1 MIVKQLFFDQ
11 QGQNKLR
18 NGIHKIAKAVGSTLG
33 PRGNTVL
40 LESEHHVGGIT
51 VTKDGITVARTINL
65 FDPVENLAVQ
75 LVRQASDRTST
86 VAGDG
91 TTTSVVLTEALIDA
105 ADEYIEH
112 NRTEVIRH
120 MNKIT
125 DSIIEFLDKKLS
137 KKVSKKLLNDVAAIS
152 ANNDKE
158 LGDLIADAFKQVN
171 VVTVENSATPVTY
184 IDIIH
189 GMKIDRGWSSKYF
202 VTNEETEECVLDNP
216 YVLLSDVEINNLQSI
231 ENALMPVIKQGRPI
245 LIIGNLS
252 ANALNAL
259 NLNVAKRNIK
269 ACHIQPPS
277 MGWRKA
283 DLLKDLSIVLGA
295 RLYSDATGDD
305 LSLIDFDGLGRAAK
319 VVVSKDR
326 TIIMRHDSIEESD
339 INDHLETLK
348 NKHSEAKIQYE
359 REFLQERIANIDGG
373 VGVIYVGANSDIEQK
388 EKYDRVDDAVRAVAA
403 AIEEGIL
410 PGGGIALINASQRI
424 KDNAED
430 INYQAAVDIMKTA
443 LTAPFSRIV
452 ENAGLDKVDVAQP
465 IIDKDTDGFGYDVK
479 NDKYGDMMKMGV
491 IDPSKVTKSALKNAV
506 SVATTIL
513 STEVVIT
520 NMRQDEGNK

>member
-1 MIVKQLFFDQ
+1 
-11 QGQNKLR
+11 
-18 NGIHKIAKAVGSTLG
+18 
-33 PRGNTVL
+33 
-40 LESEHHVGGIT
+40 
-51 VTKDGITVARTINL
+51 
-65 FDPVENLAVQ
+65 
-75 LVRQASDRTST
+75 
-86 VAGDG
+86 
-91 TTTSVVLTEALIDA
+91 
-105 ADEYIEH
+105 
-112 NRTEVIRH
+112 
-120 MNKIT
+120 
-125 DSIIEFLDKKLS
+125 
-137 KKVSKKLLNDVAAIS
+137 
-152 ANNDKE
+152 
-158 LGDLIADAFKQVN
+158 
-171 VVTVENSATPVTY
+171 
-184 IDIIH
+184 
-189 GMKIDRGWSSKYF
+189 
-202 VTNEETEECVLDNP
+202 
-216 YVLLSDVEINNLQSI
+216 
-231 ENALMPVIKQGRPI
+231 
-245 LIIGNLS
+245 
-252 ANALNAL
+252 
-259 NLNVAKRNIK
+259 
-269 ACHIQPPS
+269 